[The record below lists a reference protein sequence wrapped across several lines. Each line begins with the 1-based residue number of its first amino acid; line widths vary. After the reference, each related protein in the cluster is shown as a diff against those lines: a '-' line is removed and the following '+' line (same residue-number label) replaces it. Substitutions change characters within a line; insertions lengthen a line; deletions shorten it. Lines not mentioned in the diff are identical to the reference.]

1 MLFYYILLH
10 RVKYASQFDS
20 KQKHGERDLIKKKK
34 KNAHTERDSARRKE
48 KKKQTIPLN
57 GPKWVTSNKIQTI

>member
-34 KNAHTERDSARRKE
+34 NAHTERDSARRKE

-57 GPKWVTSNKIQTI
+57 GRAKMTK